1 MNTKVCSKC
10 NVEKEICEF
19 RKDRSKKDGLYPS
32 CKRCKLLWRQKNKE
46 LTNLT
51 NQRSRLN
58 CQERIKKYNSEYQ
71 KKNKDKINTR
81 SVERRKSDPL
91 YRLSLL
97 IRSRM
102 YNFLKYKNVTK
113 KNKTSEIVGCSLETL
128 KLHIENQ
135 FTDGMSWELMGKHIH
150 IDHIIP
156 LSSAKTEQEIL
167 KLCHYTNLQPLWAK
181 DNLKKHNKI
190 IEKQ

>member
-1 MNTKVCSKC
+1 
-10 NVEKEICEF
+10 
-19 RKDRSKKDGLYPS
+19 
-32 CKRCKLLWRQKNKE
+32 
-46 LTNLT
+46 
-51 NQRSRLN
+51 
-58 CQERIKKYNSEYQ
+58 
-71 KKNKDKINTR
+71 
-81 SVERRKSDPL
+81 
-91 YRLSLL
+91 
-97 IRSRM
+97 M